1 MEVETD
7 KQSSSLEEQILKNFN
22 EEKWTRTSAKDISIS
37 RFTILDQLIE
47 ETTQNKKENEVRE
60 LAQEHLLEYNASA
73 SARYILGILDF
84 ENKTTYFNEL
94 IGQLEEFGKWS
105 SIVALTNKIPTLNNN
120 RSMLHAKLNALE
132 KLSQAKQTIPVLER
146 LVEIDKKNA
155 ELFLKLATAIQDED
169 KEKALFYYK
178 RAAEGF
184 ARDRDFDSL
193 KIVWSKLI
201 ELIPNDFSFYKKI
214 ERVLTG
220 FRQRDLIADL
230 YSQIAFKQ
238 MEMGEADNIIFVCKK
253 ILEHNPSMS
262 RFQKEIMESL
272 SNKHKDHSLF
282 EEIVRISGLKDNK
295 RPFLNAVS
303 NFETYIVFDKENYV
317 SHRSWGVGQIVELN
331 TKEMVIDFKEKPAHK
346 MDIKMALKSLKPLT
360 PDHFWVYQYQEPE
373 TLQKMFE
380 EDFDSFFEILIRSFG
395 DKISLSEIKSELINH
410 YVPTKDWSKWWTKT
424 RSKILDSDNISVS
437 PQRKDVLEYHETAIS
452 QKDQLIEKFQTQ
464 QSDFNDKVNVSL
476 SALKKYKEKDKQ
488 EEILDVIFIMIPT
501 FEEGLKGV
509 DIGIQ
514 VLSLILLEMFA
525 KELGEEYPQKID
537 KENREFIVKRFAEL
551 SNKDVIEIVQSPSQT
566 ELKREIAVFIQK
578 NHPRWQKIYLELLFQ
593 LPIKIHNLLYTTL
606 FENEAHE
613 EIKEFYSKIRRE
625 RRKNPEVFLW
635 SIKNNFVGNKFTN
648 FESEV
653 DYHLVSFFR
662 FLKFIPKI
670 ELKGTKLKNNARE
683 ILIGS
688 GKDRLRDLIAEYSKD
703 SIRKFSVLVR
713 ETSIFI
719 DLEKEQIM
727 EWLQEIDPE
736 VFVEDELEKTKVT
749 TFNLLETLEKEG
761 GTVASAD
768 AIENLRKEL
777 EHLINVEMPENSK
790 EIGIAQE
797 KGDLRENAEYKAAME
812 RQVTLQAR
820 IKKLDNDL
828 KEIQL
833 LRNSKVITEEI
844 SLGTKI
850 RLKDQKNNENFLY
863 IILDQWDADVDKGII
878 AYKSPLGRALLGHKV
893 GEVVPF
899 GSGANESN
907 FEVLGI
913 STAVN
918 EEGNLV

>member
-1 MEVETD
+1 METKTD
-7 KQSSSLEEQILKNFN
+7 EQSNSLEEQILKNFN

-47 ETTQNKKENEVRE
+47 ETIKSKKEYEVKE
-60 LAQEHLLEYNASA
+60 LAQEHLSQYDASA
-73 SARYILGILDF
+73 SARYILGILDT
-84 ENKTTYFNEL
+84 ENKTSHFNDL
-94 IGQLEEFGKWS
+94 ILQLEGFGKWS
-105 SIVALTNKIPTLNNN
+105 SIVVLTDKIPTLRNS
-120 RSMLHAKLNALE
+120 RLMLRAKLNALE
-132 KLSQAKQTIPVLER
+132 KLGQSKETISVLER

-155 ELFLKLATAIQDED
+155 ELFLKLATAIHEEDE
-169 KEKALFYYK
+169 EKALVYYK

-184 ARDRDFDSL
+184 ARDREFDSL
-193 KIVWSKLI
+193 KTVWGKLVD
-201 ELIPNDFSFYKKI
+201 LIPTDFSFYKKI

-230 YSQIAFKQ
+230 YSQLAFKQ
-238 MEMGEADNIIFVCKK
+238 MEMREADNIIFVCKK

-272 SNKHKDHSLF
+272 TNKHKEHSLF
-282 EEIVRISGLKDNK
+282 DEIVRISGLKDSK

-317 SHRSWGVGQIVELN
+317 SHRSWGVGQIIELN
-331 TKEMVIDFKEKPAHK
+331 TKEMVIDFKERPAHK

-373 TLQKMFE
+373 SLQKMFD

-395 DKISLSEIKSELINH
+395 DRISLSEIKSELRNS
-410 YVPTKDWSKWWTKT
+410 YVPAKDWSKWWTKT
-424 RSKILDSDNISVS
+424 RAKILQNDNISVS
-437 PQRKDVLEYHETAIS
+437 PQRKDILEYHEIAIS
-452 QKDQLIEKFQTQ
+452 QKEQLIEKFQTQ

-476 SALKKYKEKDKQ
+476 SALKKYKEKDKS
-488 EEILDVIFIMIPT
+488 EDILDVIVIMIPT

-514 VLSLILLEMFA
+514 VLSLILLEMFV

-537 KENREFIVKRFAEL
+537 KENREFIIKRFAEL
-551 SNKDVIEIVQSPSQT
+551 SNKEVIEIVQSPNQT
-566 ELKREIAVFIQK
+566 ELKREIAIFIQK

-593 LPIKIHNLLYTTL
+593 LPIKIHNLLYATL

-653 DYHLVSFFR
+653 NYHLVSFFR

-670 ELKGTKLKNNARE
+670 ELKGTRLKNNARE

-703 SIRKFSVLVR
+703 SIRKFAILVR
-713 ETSIFI
+713 ETSIFV

-727 EWLQEIDPE
+727 EWFQEIDPE
-736 VFVEDELEKTKVT
+736 IFTEEELEKTESS
-749 TFNLLETLEKEG
+749 TFDLLETLEKDG
-761 GTVASAD
+761 GTVASAN
-768 AIENLRKEL
+768 AIENLRTEL
-777 EHLINVEMPENSK
+777 EQLINVEMPENSK
-790 EIGIAQE
+790 EIGVAQE

-820 IKKLDNDL
+820 IKKIDNDL

-833 LRNSKVITEEI
+833 LRSNQVVAETVG
-844 SLGTKI
+844 LGTKI

-893 GEVVPF
+893 GETIPF
-899 GSGANESN
+899 GSGMNESK

-918 EEGNLV
+918 EEGYLI